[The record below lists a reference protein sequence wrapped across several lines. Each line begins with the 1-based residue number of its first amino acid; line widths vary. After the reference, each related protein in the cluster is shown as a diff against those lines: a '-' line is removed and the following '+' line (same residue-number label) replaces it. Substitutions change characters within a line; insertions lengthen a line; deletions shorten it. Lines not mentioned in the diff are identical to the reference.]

1 MQQPETFTYNEK
13 EYTISDISE
22 KARYLLRQI
31 NTIRVESTDLKEKLD
46 RANVAEQA
54 FSNLLGQELETSEKE
69 AEEEYEVE
77 EEEA

>member
-1 MQQPETFTYNEK
+1 MQQSETFTYNEK

-22 KARYLLRQI
+22 KAKYLLRQI
-31 NTIRVESTDLKEKLD
+31 NTIRLDSTDLKEKLD